1 MERGTSV
8 NRLSVNMSPC
18 AAPWIET
25 LSFRRIIRVLFPES
39 GVHGGGSDLTCFVF
53 P

>member
-18 AAPWIET
+18 AAFWIET
-25 LSFRRIIRVLFPES
+25 LSFHMIIRVLFPKS
-39 GVHGGGSDLTCFVF
+39 GVYGGGSDLTCFVF
-53 P
+53 S

>member
-8 NRLSVNMSPC
+8 NRLSVNMS
-18 AAPWIET
+18 PWIET

-53 P
+53 PS